1 MHMDEMRVL
10 LSVFKLQTA
19 RVRDLGPRP
28 CSPLLS
34 QGLRLASLY
43 LEIIFPPIPTPPPHS
58 GSRTQSPAANRI
70 LRPRQLLE
78 GYASG
83 SEPGKSPA
91 AIQETLGSQRSQFI
105 IISLIII
112 VVCPVLFLLLL

>member
-1 MHMDEMRVL
+1 MDEMRIL

-19 RVRDLGPRP
+19 KVRDLGPYP

-34 QGLRLASLY
+34 QGLLLASLY
-43 LEIIFPPIPTPPPHS
+43 LEMIFPPIPTPPPHS
-58 GSRTQSPAANRI
+58 GSRRTQTPAARRI

-78 GYASG
+78 GYSSG